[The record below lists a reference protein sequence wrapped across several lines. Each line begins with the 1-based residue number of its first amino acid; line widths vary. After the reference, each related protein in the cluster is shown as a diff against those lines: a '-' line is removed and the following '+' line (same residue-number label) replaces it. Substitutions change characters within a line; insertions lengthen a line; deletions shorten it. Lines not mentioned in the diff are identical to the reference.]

1 MARTKNPRSGT
12 LFHQYQNKWIL
23 ELVNY
28 SLKEIDDFKKE
39 YPSVVFAGE
48 GENVNIVMY
57 SIKLKNKA
65 LAKSLAKKLNLAF
78 DD

>member
-1 MARTKNPRSGT
+1 MGRPKQPRSGT
-12 LFHQYQNKWIL
+12 LFHQHQNKWIV
-23 ELVNY
+23 ELINY

-57 SIKLKNKA
+57 SIKLKNKVV
-65 LAKSLAKKLNLAF
+65 AKSFAKKLNLAF
-78 DD
+78 VD